1 MSALP
6 LRGLALALIPLAIAG
21 CVSPMAAKIDPTPD
35 IGETLG
41 KREAPPEEVL
51 PIIRSEPI
59 AADPGKA
66 IENYRKLLELQ
77 SADDATRD
85 ESRRRLADLQ
95 VQVADAE
102 GNTEAVEGDLRDS
115 IKQYDR
121 LLKDNPDSPDNDRI
135 YYQRARAL
143 QNLGDTPAAIDTLA
157 TMTARHP
164 DSRLVNDARF
174 RRAELLF
181 FEARYAEAESEYGIV
196 LAQGAETPFF
206 EPAQYKYGWSRY
218 KQGKYTEAVDVFVAI
233 LDHVLPQDASFFDPT
248 LVLAQVR
255 GTQAD
260 YAKDALRVISLSFAN
275 LGGGTAANDYF
286 AQAGDPRFFPLVY
299 VSLGDQLL
307 ERQRFTDAAEASAAF
322 VTRYPQHALAPDFQ
336 SRVISAYDD
345 GGFNDLVVREKAR
358 YAETY
363 DPAAPYWA
371 GNRPSNAV
379 LGTLRIHL
387 ADLARHFYAKGQQ
400 MPEEEQAAAKTDFL
414 TAAGYFRRILEVYPN
429 DGEIA
434 EINFLLAESLL
445 NGGELLTAAEEYART
460 AYDYPRHVRS
470 ADAAHASV
478 LAYHA
483 YAEAQVDTQREP
495 ALRQAIDAAL
505 RFADT
510 YPGHGQLLPV
520 LTRAAEDLYEL
531 QDYDRAITVA
541 KRVLD
546 YPPPVDYRLRRNA
559 WSVTGNS
566 HFAQERFAEAEQAFV
581 QELELV
587 SEKAT
592 ERPEIIERLAEAV
605 YRQGERSRDEGA
617 LRQAAFHFLR
627 VKTVAPNAGILATAD
642 YDGASMLFELE
653 DWPEASRELEGF
665 RSRYPQHALLADID
679 KKLAVA
685 YQRNGQPFQAA
696 EVFSRIFT
704 RETESAEIRQ
714 DAAWLSATL
723 FDEADAGAEMTQAYE
738 RYVTAYPRPVDRAMT
753 ARSRLVELTT
763 TAGDRERQLFW
774 LRQIVSADAG
784 AGAERSDATRL
795 AAAESSLAIGRML
808 AADTAKLA
816 LTLPL
821 ENSLPPR
828 RQSMETAIQSL
839 TQAAGFG
846 FAEVTTA
853 ATFELGK
860 VYYDFAKALM
870 ASERPRNLD
879 ALALEQ
885 FELLLEEQAFPFE
898 ERAIETFETN
908 LKRISQGIYDEWIRN
923 SYQQL
928 VTIAPGLYGR
938 VERGE
943 AVYEPFN

>member
-1 MSALP
+1 MRALP

-21 CVSPMAAKIDPTPD
+21 CVSPLAGKIDPTPD

-41 KREAPPEEVL
+41 DREAPPEEIL

-59 AADPGKA
+59 AADPSRA

-77 SADDATRD
+77 GADEATRN
-85 ESRRRLADLQ
+85 ESQRRLADLQ

-102 GNTEAVEGDLRDS
+102 GNTEAVEGDLRES
-115 IKQYDR
+115 IKLYDR
-121 LLKDNPDSPDNDRI
+121 LLKDNPDSSDNDRI

-157 TMTARHP
+157 QLTARHP
-164 DSRLVNDARF
+164 DSKLVNDARF

-181 FEARYAEAESEYGIV
+181 FEARYAEAETEYGLV
-196 LAQGAETPFF
+196 LAQGEGTPFF
-206 EPAQYKYGWSRY
+206 EPAQYKFGWSRY
-218 KQGKYTEAVDVFVAI
+218 KQAKYAEAVAVFVDI
-233 LDHVLPQDASFFDPT
+233 LDRVLPQDASFFDPE

-275 LGGGTAANDYF
+275 LGGGDAANRYF

-299 VSLGDQLL
+299 VALGDHLL
-307 ERQRFTDAAEASAAF
+307 ERQRFTDAAEAAAAF
-322 VTRYPQHALAPDFQ
+322 VTRHPQHALAPDFQ
-336 SRVISAYDD
+336 ARVITAYAE

-371 GNRPSNAV
+371 GARPTNAV
-379 LGTLRIHL
+379 LGALRIHL
-387 ADLARHFYAKGQQ
+387 ADLAKHFYAKGQQ
-400 MPEEEQAAAKTDFL
+400 APDDAKAVAQADFL

-445 NGGELLTAAEEYART
+445 NGGELLAAAEEYART

-483 YAEAQVDTQREP
+483 HAEAQPEAAREP

-520 LTRAAEDLYEL
+520 LTRTAEDLYAL
-531 QDYDRAITVA
+531 KDYDRAITVA

-566 HFAQERFAEAEQAFV
+566 HFALARFAEAEQAFV
-581 QELELV
+581 EELALV

-592 ERPEIIERLAEAV
+592 ERPEIIERLAESV
-605 YRQGERSRDEGA
+605 YRQGERSRDDGA

-627 VKTVAPNAGILATAD
+627 VKTVAPTASILATAD

-653 DWPEASRELEGF
+653 DWPEAARELDGF
-665 RSRYPQHALLADID
+665 RNRYPQSPLLADID

-685 YQRNGQPFQAA
+685 FQKNGQPFQAA
-696 EVFSRIFT
+696 EVYGRI
-704 RETESAEIRQ
+704 AERDSEAAGIRQ
-714 DAAWLSATL
+714 DAAWLTATL
-723 FDEADAGAEMTQAYE
+723 FDEAGAKAEMAAAYE
-738 RYVTAYPRPVDRAMT
+738 RYVTRYPRPVDQAMT
-753 ARSRLVELTT
+753 ARSRLVELSTA
-763 TAGDRERQLFW
+763 AGDRERQRYW
-774 LRQIVSADAG
+774 LRQIVGADAA
-784 AGAERSDATRL
+784 AGAERTDATRL
-795 AAAESSLAIGRML
+795 LAAESSLTIGRML

-821 ENSLPPR
+821 ETSLPPR
-828 RQSMETAIQSL
+828 RQSMEAAIQAL

-846 FAEVTTA
+846 FAEITTA

-860 VYYDFAKALM
+860 VYLDFAKALM

-879 ALALEQ
+879 DLALEQ

-908 LKRISQGIYDEWIRN
+908 LKRIPQGIYDEWVRN

-928 VTIAPGLYGR
+928 VTIAPALYGR

-943 AVYEPFN
+943 TVYEPFN